1 MKFIKKFINF
11 FLFVSCSAATAR
23 GNFLKK
29 VLEHFYITLSNMKGQ
44 QLLELD
50 TITVYLYSKQGKTT
64 YNCNYKGILKEKLN
78 SRLLSVTQLLNN
90 RN

>member
-1 MKFIKKFINF
+1 
-11 FLFVSCSAATAR
+11 
-23 GNFLKK
+23 
-29 VLEHFYITLSNMKGQ
+29 MKGQ

-78 SRLLSVTQLLNN
+78 SRLLMDETVNYLRVTEVIKISW
-90 RN
+90 RKKGKIIHY